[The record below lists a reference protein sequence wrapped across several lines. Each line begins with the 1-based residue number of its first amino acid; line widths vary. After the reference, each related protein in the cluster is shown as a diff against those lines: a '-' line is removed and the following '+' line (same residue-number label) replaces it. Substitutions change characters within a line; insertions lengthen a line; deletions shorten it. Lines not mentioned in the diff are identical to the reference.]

1 MDINVN
7 ITVSL
12 SGATLD
18 VLRQF
23 APDMPEKVYGCPAH
37 QDLKTEVEGIVTDF
51 LCRLKKHA
59 EKPVEEPKP
68 ETVQE
73 PVREEKAPQAAPE
86 TTVQAETEKAP
97 QAAPETTAQA
107 ETEEITDAELREYV
121 KAAKNRTSAKAVKAV
136 FAEFG
141 IENSSACPAERRSE
155 LKARLEN
162 L

>member
-1 MDINVN
+1 MLMDLNVN

-23 APDMPEKVYGCPAH
+23 APDMPEKVCDPFASH

-51 LCRLKKHA
+51 LGRLKKHA

-68 ETVQE
+68 KPAQE
-73 PVREEKAPQAAPE
+73 PVREEKAPQAASE
-86 TTVQAETEKAP
+86 AP
-97 QAAPETTAQA
+97 AQA
-107 ETEEITDAELREYV
+107 KTKEISDAELREAV

-136 FAEFG
+136 FTEFG
-141 IENSSACPAERRSE
+141 IENSSACPAERRSD

>member
-1 MDINVN
+1 MLMDLNVN

-12 SGATLD
+12 SGAILD

-23 APDMPEKVYGCPAH
+23 APDMPEKVCNCSAH

-51 LCRLKKHA
+51 LGRLKKHA
-59 EKPVEEPKP
+59 EKPVEEPEP
-68 ETVQE
+68 ETAQS

-86 TTVQAETEKAP
+86 AP
-97 QAAPETTAQA
+97 AQA
-107 ETEEITDAELREYV
+107 KTKEISDAELREAV
-121 KAAKNRTSAKAVKAV
+121 KAAKDRTSAKAVKAV

>member
-1 MDINVN
+1 MLMDLNVN

-12 SGATLD
+12 SEATLN

-23 APDMPEKVYGCPAH
+23 APDMPEKVCNCPAH

-51 LCRLKKHA
+51 LGRLKKHA
-59 EKPVEEPKP
+59 EKPADAPKP
-68 ETVQE
+68 EPAQE

-86 TTVQAETEKAP
+86 AP
-97 QAAPETTAQA
+97 AQA
-107 ETEEITDAELREYV
+107 KTEEISDAELREAV

-141 IENSSACPAERRSE
+141 IETSSACPAERRSG

>member
-1 MDINVN
+1 MDLNVN

-12 SGATLD
+12 SGAALD

-23 APDMPEKVYGCPAH
+23 APDMPEKVCDPFASH
-37 QDLKTEVEGIVTDF
+37 QDLKTEVEGIVVDF
-51 LCRLKKHA
+51 LSRLKKHA
-59 EKPVEEPKP
+59 EKPVEKPKAEPA
-68 ETVQE
+68 QE
-73 PVREEKAPQAAPE
+73 PAREEKAPQAAPE
-86 TTVQAETEKAP
+86 VP
-97 QAAPETTAQA
+97 AQA
-107 ETEEITDAELREYV
+107 KTEEISDAELREAV

-141 IENSSACPAERRSE
+141 IENSSACPAERRSD

>member
-1 MDINVN
+1 MLMDLNVN

-23 APDMPEKVYGCPAH
+23 TPDMPEKVCDPFASH
-37 QDLKTEVEGIVTDF
+37 QDLKTEVEGIVVDF
-51 LCRLKKHA
+51 LGRLKKHA

-68 ETVQE
+68 EPAQE

-86 TTVQAETEKAP
+86 VP
-97 QAAPETTAQA
+97 AQA
-107 ETEEITDAELREYV
+107 KAEEISDAELRQAV
-121 KAAKNRTSAKAVKAV
+121 KAAKDRTSAKAVKAV

>member
-1 MDINVN
+1 MLMDLNVN

-12 SGATLD
+12 SEATLD

-23 APDMPEKVYGCPAH
+23 APDMPEKMCDPFASH
-37 QDLKTEVEGIVTDF
+37 QDLKTKVEGIVTDF
-51 LCRLKKHA
+51 LGCLKKYA
-59 EKPVEEPKP
+59 EKPVEEPKAEP
-68 ETVQE
+68 AQE
-73 PVREEKAPQAAPE
+73 PVRE
-86 TTVQAETEKAP
+86 EKAP

-107 ETEEITDAELREYV
+107 ETEEITDAELRQ
-121 KAAKNRTSAKAVKAV
+121 AVKAV

-141 IENSSACPAERRSE
+141 IENSSACPAERRSD

>member
-1 MDINVN
+1 MLMDFNVN

-23 APDMPEKVYGCPAH
+23 VPDMPEKVCSCPTH
-37 QDLKTEVEGIVTDF
+37 QDLKTEVEGIVSDF
-51 LCRLKKHA
+51 IGRLKKHA
-59 EKPVEEPKP
+59 EKPVEEPKAEP
-68 ETVQE
+68 AQE
-73 PVREEKAPQAAPE
+73 PVREEKAPQAAPG
-86 TTVQAETEKAP
+86 AP
-97 QAAPETTAQA
+97 AQA
-107 ETEEITDAELREYV
+107 KTKEISDAELREAV

>member
-1 MDINVN
+1 MDLNVN

-23 APDMPEKVYGCPAH
+23 TPDMPEKVCDPFASH
-37 QDLKTEVEGIVTDF
+37 QDLKTEVEGIVVDF
-51 LCRLKKHA
+51 LSRFKKHA
-59 EKPVEEPKP
+59 ENPVEEPKAEP
-68 ETVQE
+68 AQE
-73 PVREEKAPQAAPE
+73 PVRE
-86 TTVQAETEKAP
+86 EKAP

-107 ETEEITDAELREYV
+107 ETEEITDAELREAV

>member
-86 TTVQAETEKAP
+86 TT
-97 QAAPETTAQA
+97 AQA

>member
-1 MDINVN
+1 MLMDLNVN

-23 APDMPEKVYGCPAH
+23 APDMPEKVCDPFASH
-37 QDLKTEVEGIVTDF
+37 QDLKTKVEGIVVDF
-51 LCRLKKHA
+51 LGRLKKHA
-59 EKPVEEPKP
+59 EKPADAPKAEPA
-68 ETVQE
+68 QE
-73 PVREEKAPQAAPE
+73 PVHEEKAAP
-86 TTVQAETEKAP
+86 AP
-97 QAAPETTAQA
+97 QQAPAQA
-107 ETEEITDAELREYV
+107 ETEEISDAELREAV